1 MALSE
6 AVSVNTNVIGSASG
20 LYGFTQMAV
29 GALCAALAGLGS
41 NPALATAVVLVSA
54 AAVAQVSFWIALS
67 RRPEPAIGQA

>member
-1 MALSE
+1 
-6 AVSVNTNVIGSASG
+6 
-20 LYGFTQMAV
+20 MAV